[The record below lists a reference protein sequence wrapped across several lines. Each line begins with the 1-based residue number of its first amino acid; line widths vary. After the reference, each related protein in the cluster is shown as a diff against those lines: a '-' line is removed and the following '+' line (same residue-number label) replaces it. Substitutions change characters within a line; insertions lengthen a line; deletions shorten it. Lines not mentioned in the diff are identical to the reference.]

1 MNANEQAL
9 PQARM
14 NDLVTRELPGEV
26 LVYDLKTHQ
35 AHCLNETAA
44 LTWKYC
50 DGAHS
55 VAEIAVLMT
64 KDLNTPV
71 DDAAVWLAVKRL
83 SQAHLL
89 QEEVRPPAGVAGISR
104 RSALRRIGVGTLL
117 VPAVL
122 TVIAPIP
129 AMART
134 CVPIG
139 QSCQPDHDCCMP
151 TPDTGCCVG
160 VTCVTKKLSGGSCT
174 KNSDCCNNT
183 CINSKCA

>member
-1 MNANEQAL
+1 MNANGAAL

-26 LVYDLKTHQ
+26 LVYDLNTHQ

-50 DGAHS
+50 DGTHS
-55 VAEIAVLMT
+55 VAEIAALMT
-64 KDLNTPV
+64 KELKLPV
-71 DDAAVWLAVKRL
+71 DEAAVWLAVKRL

-89 QEEVRPPAGVAGISR
+89 QDEVRPPAGISR
-104 RSALRRIGVGTLL
+104 RSAMRRIGVGTLL

-139 QSCQPDHDCCMP
+139 QSCQPDHDCCTL
-151 TPDTGCCVG
+151 TPDTGCCDG
-160 VTCVTKKLSGGSCT
+160 VTCVAKKLSGGSCT

-183 CINSKCA
+183 CISGKCA